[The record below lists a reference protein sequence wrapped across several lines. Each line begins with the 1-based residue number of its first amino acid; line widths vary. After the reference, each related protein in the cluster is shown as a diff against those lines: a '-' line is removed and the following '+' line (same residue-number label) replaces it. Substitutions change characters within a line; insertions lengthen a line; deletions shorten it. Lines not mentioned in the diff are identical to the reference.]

1 MKYATWAIVAFVTL
15 ARGFAAWKVPLTGD
29 EAYYWEWAKH
39 LALGYADHPPMVAY
53 LIFPF
58 DWVTANPF
66 WVRIGFV
73 LCGVAAANIGRYRTG
88 SGVGM
93 DAFGSPMAA

>member
-1 MKYATWAIVAFVTL
+1 MKYATWIIVAFVTL
-15 ARGFAAWKVPLTGD
+15 LRGFAAWKVPLTGD

-58 DWVTANPF
+58 DWVTANPLLDPARLPG
-66 WVRIGFV
+66 VRRRRD
-73 LCGVAAANIGRYRTG
+73 AGRGRRRR
-88 SGVGM
+88 S
-93 DAFGSPMAA
+93 A

>member
-15 ARGFAAWKVPLTGD
+15 LRGFAAWKVPLTGD

-53 LIFPF
+53 LIWPF

-66 WVRIGFV
+66 WIRSGFL
-73 LCGVAAANIGRYRTG
+73 LCGVVATLAAA
-88 SGVGM
+88 
-93 DAFGSPMAA
+93 A